1 MKKTFWFSVIGS
13 VALSS
18 SAQAQGTFVFDQQSS
33 TVETAPSGI
42 FEQFQIRQPFG
53 QSFMPTLSSIDF
65 VRLYV
70 GDYIFP
76 NGPGAQIYVNLLSDS
91 ITGSV
96 MATSSTIFMPGSFS
110 GYTNFVFP
118 GSVALTP
125 GTTYYLEPVALSGN
139 PNTQILASFT
149 YLNGTLYSSGTAQNA
164 QLWFREGIVVP
175 EPSTVALV
183 AIGLMALPTC
193 KHRRQH

>member
-1 MKKTFWFSVIGS
+1 M
-13 VALSS
+13 
-18 SAQAQGTFVFDQQSS
+18 
-33 TVETAPSGI
+33 
-42 FEQFQIRQPFG
+42 
-53 QSFMPTLSSIDF
+53 DF

-76 NGPGAQIYVNLLSDS
+76 NGPGAQIYVNLLSGS

-96 MATSSTIFMPGSFS
+96 MGTSSTIFMPGSFS

-139 PNTQILASFT
+139 PNTQILASFA
-149 YLNGTLYSSGTAQNA
+149 YPNGTLYSSGTAQNA
-164 QLWFREGIVVP
+164 QLWFREGIAVP
-175 EPSTVALV
+175 EPSALAFALV
-183 AIGLMALPTC
+183 ALTAAVASKGRRLKEEHPCFGPNSHPPGVGPSQTQFMAD
-193 KHRRQH
+193 